1 VAGRNAAPS
10 PSRDEP
16 DQPSHATLA
25 RTRCPGPATMPSGP
39 HARLLRQPRR
49 HASGR
54 RHFAPQP
61 RRWDMGRGANSSRR
75 RGLARQSANFIAE
88 KMRRSLRAAEAAC
101 RLRSLGSTWP
111 PRLSA
116 SLRIFSAMNF
126 DAFAHRTDS
135 AACVTGLCQQRC
147 AGLRTP
153 TPPMVNAP
161 LFLPGPSRQPGG
173 EPHLARSVAPNWR
186 QTPPF
191 SARRV
196 NLAANPVFQ
205 GPSRRTGDELPVL
218 SPSLRTGGELP

>member
-75 RGLARQSANFIAE
+75 RGLARQ
-88 KMRRSLRAAEAAC
+88 
-101 RLRSLGSTWP
+101 
-111 PRLSA
+111 
-116 SLRIFSAMNF
+116 SAMNF